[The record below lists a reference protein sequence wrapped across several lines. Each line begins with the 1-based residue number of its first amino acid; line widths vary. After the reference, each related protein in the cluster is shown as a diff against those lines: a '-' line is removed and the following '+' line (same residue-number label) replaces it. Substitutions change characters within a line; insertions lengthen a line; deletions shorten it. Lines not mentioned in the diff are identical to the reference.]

1 MKNNHFFEILIG
13 VAFAFLVLLYFVDLQ
28 SITKGLIES
37 YIENSSSTIR
47 NRIPFIESMVDLKPE
62 EITQPYSL
70 LNGVLPIKDIQT
82 GGMLNSQTCYEG
94 DFQTRIEKT
103 GNFKQLTNNYK
114 HGDAESCT
122 APLQEFVTAYYNVE
136 PLV

>member
-1 MKNNHFFEILIG
+1 MKNNHSFEILIG
-13 VAFAFLVLLYFVDLQ
+13 AAFAFLVVLYFVDLQ

-37 YIENSSSTIR
+37 YIENSNGSIR
-47 NRIPFIESMVDLKPE
+47 SRIGFVEPMVDLMPE
-62 EITQPYSL
+62 EIAQPYSL
-70 LNGVLPIKDIQT
+70 LNGVLPLKDIQT

-103 GNFKQLTNNYK
+103 GNYKQLTNNYK

>member
-13 VAFAFLVLLYFVDLQ
+13 FAFALLVLLYFVDLQ
-28 SITKGLIES
+28 TITNGFIES
-37 YIENSSSTIR
+37 YMNNYTIVR
-47 NRIPFIESMVDLKPE
+47 NGLPYIESMVDMMPQ
-62 EITQPYSL
+62 EIAQPYSL

-94 DFQTRIEKT
+94 DFQTRLEKT

-114 HGDAESCT
+114 HADAESCT